1 MSGRK
6 SSTICVA
13 VCGLTSSS
21 YPGLSGQGAGKSYLC
36 NRFVRPKKDD
46 LRLNHP
52 SVLNHSE
59 FGTNVINNTH
69 FLYWGEKVVGLEDGQ
84 DVTFQVREITSLL
97 PLPPSLSLLLSPSL
111 LPSPS
116 LSLLL
121 PPSPS
126 LPSSLLLLSLSL
138 SFAVHLASGQAN
150 AQDAL
155 LMFVVFEV
163 GIGT

>member
-1 MSGRK
+1 MSSRK

-36 NRFVRPKKDD
+36 NRFVRPKMDD
-46 LRLNHP
+46 LKLNHP

-84 DVTFQVREITSLL
+84 DVTFQVREFTTLPLSLPL
-97 PLPPSLSLLLSPSL
+97 SPFLPPSALSL
-111 LPSPS
+111 
-116 LSLLL
+116 
-121 PPSPS
+121 
-126 LPSSLLLLSLSL
+126 
-138 SFAVHLASGQAN
+138 FIIRRTFGQWA
-150 AQDAL
+150 
-155 LMFVVFEV
+155 
-163 GIGT
+163 GKYTGCIC

>member
-46 LRLNHP
+46 LKLNHP

-97 PLPPSLSLLLSPSL
+97 PLPPSPSLPLSPS
-111 LPSPS
+111 
-116 LSLLL
+116 
-121 PPSPS
+121 
-126 LPSSLLLLSLSL
+126 LSLSL

-150 AQDAL
+150 AQDA
-155 LMFVVFEV
+155 FTNVCC
-163 GIGT
+163 I